1 MSKNIQCNLRY
12 ERKWIYKNSN
22 YHDILNKALKSKFL
36 FHPQYPKRWVNSI
49 YFDDNNYTSIK
60 ENLDGINN
68 RTKFRLRWYGKNRFV
83 LHNPKL
89 EIKIKKNFLNYKR
102 IFPLKKLDSLN
113 LKNIN
118 HVKLINHEVNNIIG
132 KKLLITTVTT
142 HYERLYLISN
152 SKKIRA
158 TIDYNLKGTNF
169 NCYFQNPIFEVCK
182 DVIVEFK
189 YKQEYD
195 NYVRSN
201 LQKISSRF
209 SKNSKYLYFALKN
222 YSVTNLNS
230 I

>member
-1 MSKNIQCNLRY
+1 MSKKIQNNLRH
-12 ERKWIYKNSN
+12 ERKWIFKNSN

-36 FHPQYPKRWVNSI
+36 FRLHYPKRWVNSI

-60 ENLDGINN
+60 ENLAGINN
-68 RTKFRLRWYGKNRFV
+68 RAKFRLRWYGKNSFV

-118 HVKLINHEVNNIIG
+118 HVKLINQEVNNIIK
-132 KKLLITTVTT
+132 KKLLFVNITT
-142 HYERLYLISN
+142 HYERLYLISYN
-152 SKKIRA
+152 KKIRA

-169 NCYFQNPIFEVCK
+169 NCYFQNPIFKVSG
-182 DVIVEFK
+182 DIIVEFK
-189 YKQEYD
+189 YKREYD

-209 SKNSKYLYFALKN
+209 SKNSKYINFAL
-222 YSVTNLNS
+222 Y
-230 I
+230 

>member
-1 MSKNIQCNLRY
+1 MSKKIQNNLRH
-12 ERKWIYKNSN
+12 ERKWIFKNSN
-22 YHDILNKALKSKFL
+22 YPDILNKALKSKFL
-36 FHPQYPKRWVNSI
+36 FHLHYPKRCVNSI

-60 ENLDGINN
+60 ENLAGINN
-68 RTKFRLRWYGKNRFV
+68 RAKFRLRWYGKNSFV

-118 HVKLINHEVNNIIG
+118 HVKLINQEVNNIIK
-132 KKLLITTVTT
+132 KKLLFANITT
-142 HYERLYLISN
+142 HYERLYLISYN
-152 SKKIRA
+152 KKIRT

-169 NCYFQNPIFEVCK
+169 NCYFQNPIFKVSG
-182 DVIVEFK
+182 DIIVEFK
-189 YKQEYD
+189 YKREYD

-209 SKNSKYLYFALKN
+209 SKNSKYINFALGF
-222 YSVTNLNS
+222 
-230 I
+230 